1 MFLSHQTITKY
12 LDEGLI
18 TVQPEFEMKDIRPA
32 GIRLHLG
39 KGIFIPESGQT
50 VELGGGSELQYK
62 EIDIS
67 EEPFILAPNEFVL
80 GATYESIKTPPN
92 ILAIL
97 DGRSTVARLGLT
109 VHATASICDG
119 TLESPQVIVLEI
131 KNIGNFNLKL
141 KFKDPIAMMV
151 FAELNAPVTQYAQT
165 QYLGWGDKLSET

>member
-12 LDEGLI
+12 LDEGRI
-18 TVQPEFEMKDIRPA
+18 TIQPEFEMRNIRPA
-32 GIRLHLG
+32 GVRLHLG
-39 KGIFIPESGQT
+39 KNIFIPEPGQA

-67 EEPFILAPNEFVL
+67 EEPLILAPNEFIL
-80 GATYESIKTPPN
+80 GATYESIKTPTN

-119 TLESPQVIVLEI
+119 TLGSPQVIVLEI

-141 KFKDPIAMMV
+141 KFKDPIAMMI
-151 FAELNAPVTQYAQT
+151 FAELTAPVTQYTQT
-165 QYLGWGDKLSET
+165 QYLGWGINS